1 MAKSPPKDY
10 YASVMF
16 PGTKKLSIV
25 TKRVGSKERL
35 HAIATCTSE
44 MIADKIVEALN
55 LHQGDSVKLEAPMQ
69 RINEDLRAQLQ
80 SERAVISGL
89 RTELSTLRNEKH
101 RLVDER
107 DRAIRERDAAQ
118 KRVTELTPTTHPAL
132 ASS

>member
-1 MAKSPPKDY
+1 MAKSPPKEY

-55 LHQGDSVKLEAPMQ
+55 LHRGESVKLEVPAQ
-69 RINEDLRAQLQ
+69 RQVDELHRRLQ
-80 SERAVISGL
+80 SEHAVITGL
-89 RTELSTLRNEKH
+89 RTEISALHNEKH

-118 KRVTELTPTTHPAL
+118 KTAREHAAAPT
-132 ASS
+132 

>member
-16 PGTKKLSIV
+16 PGSKKLSIV
-25 TKRVGSKERL
+25 SKRLGTKERL
-35 HAIATCTSE
+35 FAIATCTNE

-55 LHQGDSVKLEAPMQ
+55 LHQGESVELEAPIQ
-69 RINEDLRAQLQ
+69 RINEDLRTQLQ

-89 RTELSTLRNEKH
+89 RTEVSSLRNEKH

-107 DRAIRERDAAQ
+107 DRAIRERDAA
-118 KRVTELTPTTHPAL
+118 RAAYIARGAVTTPA
-132 ASS
+132 